1 MDALDLLTA
10 DHNRVRG
17 LFARF
22 QDAKSDDDTALMGEL
37 AEAIFSELKV
47 HTEIEEKIFY
57 PGVRELDEEVAE
69 EVDEGLQE
77 HHVVDVLIEEAQALM
92 PGEDEWIAKMAVLIE
107 NVEHHAD
114 EEEQEMFPEVRAH
127 SDADTRNSWGERM
140 EALKDQ
146 RGAPTSAAAQKLST
160 AELRQLA
167 TEQQI
172 PHRST
177 MNREALI
184 ATVDAR

>member
-22 QDAKSDDDTALMGEL
+22 QDAKDNDDTAAMGEL
-37 AEAIFSELKV
+37 AETIFSELKV
-47 HTEIEEKIFY
+47 HTEIEEEIFY
-57 PGVRELDEEVAE
+57 PGVHALDEEIAE

-77 HHVVDVLIEEAQALM
+77 HHVADVLIEEAQALT
-92 PGEDEWIAKMAVLIE
+92 PGDDEWVAKMVVLIE
-107 NVEHHAD
+107 SVEHHAD
-114 EEEQEMFPEVRAH
+114 EEEQEMFPDVRSR
-127 SDADTRNSWGERM
+127 SDADTRNAWGQQM
-140 EALKDQ
+140 EAMKAQ
-146 RGAPTSAAAQKLST
+146 RGAPTSAAAEKLST

-167 TEQQI
+167 TDQQI
-172 PHRST
+172 PNRSK
-177 MNREALI
+177 MSREDLI